1 MTKTQPKNYSEQIA
15 QFNWYQQIPLGNGG
29 HTPGED
35 NFTEEKLPMLK
46 MPTDLSGRSVLDIG
60 CSEGYFGRE
69 AERRGAERILGIDKA
84 EKLVEKNALLREI
97 TGSRMT
103 YEEKTVYDLDP
114 INDGKFDL
122 VIFLSVFQHL
132 DYPFRALD
140 VIAEVTSTTAVMEI
154 PIAVANNNAD
164 AFQLEHTQSHAG
176 VRKAGV
182 FFCLMRHCCL
192 RCYWMQGLPRRTLL
206 RATGHGMCQGTTLA
220 SDKNA

>member
-114 INDGKFDL
+114 ISDGKFDL
-122 VIFLSVFQHL
+122 VIF
-132 DYPFRALD
+132 
-140 VIAEVTSTTAVMEI
+140 
-154 PIAVANNNAD
+154 
-164 AFQLEHTQSHAG
+164 
-176 VRKAGV
+176 
-182 FFCLMRHCCL
+182 FFMK
-192 RCYWMQGLPRRTLL
+192 
-206 RATGHGMCQGTTLA
+206 
-220 SDKNA
+220 SFKFF